1 MLYQLEYG
9 QKRQDGCA
17 VPRHTTVPHLLCI
30 AIAER
35 SFQKSVS
42 ACVGD
47 AMLMRCK
54 EVKVAGHGCLI
65 SVHVHVHVITLS
77 RCSCVE
83 RWPQHEAGY
92 ARVQMTSSCVADTRH
107 LRIPQQKLKMHGKI
121 GLLVFVERK
130 ENGSLT
136 TKCER

>member
-1 MLYQLEYG
+1 MLYQLECR

-65 SVHVHVHVITLS
+65 SLDVITL
-77 RCSCVE
+77 CSYVE

-92 ARVQMTSSCVADTRH
+92 ARVQMTSCCVADTRH
-107 LRIPQQKLKMHGKI
+107 LRIPQQKLKMHGKL

-136 TKCER
+136 TECKR